1 MKARFLKAAFSPK
14 EFPPPLDPEVVFV
27 GRSNVGKSTLIN
39 TILNNKRLAKTS
51 ATPGKTQSIN
61 FYQVDKILFVDL
73 PGYGYAQV
81 PWEVRRSW
89 DRLIRS
95 YFESRKNI
103 ALILLL
109 LDIRRDFD
117 EDAKRLIDWF
127 KELGIRTCAIL
138 TKTDKVSKSKA
149 LLKKKEIGDQVSH
162 MCCPPILFSSK
173 TGIGKEEIW
182 GVIGEAIQRFNENRK
197 DNRVLNE

>member
-81 PWEVRRSW
+81 PLEVKKNW

-103 ALILLL
+103 ALTLLL

-117 EDAKRLIDWF
+117 EDAKGLIDWF
-127 KELGIRTCAIL
+127 MGLGIQTCIIL
-138 TKTDKVSKSKA
+138 TKADKVSKSKA
-149 LLKKKEIGDQVSH
+149 LLKKKEVEDQLSF
-162 MCCPPILFSSK
+162 MSYPPILFSSK
-173 TGIGKEEIW
+173 TGIGKQEIW
-182 GVIGEAIQRFNENRK
+182 GVIGEAVQRFEENRK
-197 DNRVLNE
+197 ANRVLNE

>member
-1 MKARFLKAAFSPK
+1 MKAKFLKAAFSPK

-81 PWEVRRSW
+81 PLEVKKNW

-103 ALILLL
+103 ALTLLL

-117 EDAKRLIDWF
+117 EDAKGLIDWF
-127 KELGIRTCAIL
+127 MGLGIQTCIIL
-138 TKTDKVSKSKA
+138 TKADKVSKSKA
-149 LLKKKEIGDQVSH
+149 LLKKKEVEDQLSF
-162 MCCPPILFSSK
+162 MSYSPILFSSK
-173 TGIGKEEIW
+173 TGIGKQEIW
-182 GVIGEAIQRFNENRK
+182 GVIGEAVQRFEENRK
-197 DNRVLNE
+197 ANRVLNE